1 MTESEKMDAGLPYDF
16 WDAGVNNRKLNA
28 IEFCRQ
34 LRQMQDAGAT
44 EAEQEPL
51 IRQYFGAVGRDVCL
65 CPGFQ
70 CDNGK
75 NIFVGDQFLTNY
87 KLVWCAPAR
96 PGRSSRSASAEHR
109 SGSMP
114 PTGRPRRMWPRGSC
128 MPVWQA
134 TLSGKSG

>member
-1 MTESEKMDAGLPYDF
+1 MPGPPYDF
-16 WDAGVNNRKLNA
+16 WDAGVNNRKLNV

-87 KLVWCAPAR
+87 KLV
-96 PGRSSRSASAEHR
+96 
-109 SGSMP
+109 
-114 PTGRPRRMWPRGSC
+114 
-128 MPVWQA
+128 
-134 TLSGKSG
+134 